1 MSIEIRVFEMSD
13 YPAARALWEMTEG
26 VGLSAADER
35 PGIEQFL
42 ARNPGLS
49 LVAVR
54 EGGLV
59 GTILVGHD
67 GRRGLIHHL
76 AIAASARRSGLGT
89 RLVREALEGLA
100 RAGIQKCHLLVF
112 SDNRAGR
119 AFWSAIAAEH
129 RDTLTIYS
137 LPT

>member
-13 YPAARALWEMTEG
+13 YLAARALWEVTEG

-54 EGGLV
+54 EGRLV

-76 AIAASARRSGLGT
+76 AIALSARRSGLGT
-89 RLVREALEGLA
+89 RLVREALDGLA
-100 RAGIQKCHLLVF
+100 RAGVQKCHLLVF
-112 SDNRAGR
+112 ADNTSGR
-119 AFWSAIAAEH
+119 AFWSAVGAEH